1 MNITLIKELKREECV
16 TLLFFIGKQ
25 MMIDHTE
32 QQDWQEILQRI
43 ASIREQEDYS
53 TANIDFIQEHLL
65 SPDDRI
71 RAGAALASSGCVFQP
86 QILDIL
92 CEIAENDS
100 VDAIRKASLQSL
112 GLVIHEG
119 VLRNF
124 ESGIGADT
132 KLEFYEE
139 WDELQTESL
148 HEDYLRIKNLIFSMV
163 QDDLEFV
170 SVREAGLLAISD
182 LGFLTHSERMD
193 PRFYINGFRIC

>member
-1 MNITLIKELKREECV
+1 
-16 TLLFFIGKQ
+16 
-25 MMIDHTE
+25 MMIDYTG

-53 TANIDFIQEHLL
+53 NANIDFIQEHLL

-92 CEIAENDS
+92 SEMAEHDS

-112 GLVIHEG
+112 GLIIHEG

-148 HEDYLRIKNLIFSMV
+148 HEDYLSIKNLIFSIV
-163 QDDLEFV
+163 QDDFEV
-170 SVREAGLLAISD
+170 ISVREAGLLAISD
-182 LGFLTHSERMD
+182 LGFLPPVREWIQDFISMDSESAQ
-193 PRFYINGFRIC
+193 FLANSLI